1 MAYLS
6 AVKIGNK
13 HGLSYQKVNKIL
25 TAAGHISEATKLPSS
40 ASIESGLANL
50 HTRKSQFTLQLV
62 EFVVWDYVKLKSLF
76 PPPVKKL
83 KSTKP
88 RINAQHYFTDPLEPI
103 CVVFTKFHVMLDLEN
118 QSHIKGLSSSVRMA
132 ANECYFGDPHFLG
145 GTKYTHRPMTKAD
158 VVQIEG
164 IVLPMAAEFF
174 EAAKKVSLRKAKANM
189 LELDLA
195 LLNLHKNAV

>member
-13 HGLSYQKVNKIL
+13 LGLSYQKVNKIL
-25 TAAGHISEATKLPSS
+25 TAAGYINATTKRPST
-40 ASIESGLANL
+40 ASFESGLASL
-50 HTRKSQFTLQLV
+50 GTRKSQFTLEIV

-76 PPPVKKL
+76 PQPVKKI

-88 RINAQHYFTDPLEPI
+88 RIDPYYITDPLQPI
-103 CVVFTKFHVMLDLEN
+103 CAVFTTFHVMLDLEN
-118 QSHIKGLSSSVRMA
+118 QSHIIGLSSSVRMA
-132 ANECYFGDPHFLG
+132 ANECYFDDPHFLG

-164 IVLPMAAEFF
+164 IVLPMVGELF
-174 EAAKKVSLRKAKANM
+174 EAAKKVSLRKAKSNM
-189 LELDLA
+189 LEIDLA

>member
-1 MAYLS
+1 MAFLS

-13 HGLSYQKVNKIL
+13 HGVSYQKVNKIL
-25 TAAGHISEATKLPSS
+25 TAEGYINATTKRPSA
-40 ASIESGLANL
+40 ASFESGVASLS
-50 HTRKSQFTLQLV
+50 TRKSQFTLEIV

-76 PPPVKKL
+76 PQLVKKI

-88 RINAQHYFTDPLEPI
+88 RSDPYYITDPLEPI
-103 CVVFTKFHVMLDLEN
+103 CAVFTTFHVMLDIEN
-118 QSHIKGLSSSVRMA
+118 QPHIKGVSSYVLQS

-158 VVQIEG
+158 AVQIEG
-164 IVLPMAAEFF
+164 IVLPMAGELF

-189 LELDLA
+189 LELEVA

>member
-6 AVKIGNK
+6 AVQIGKK

-25 TAAGHISEATKLPSS
+25 TTEGYINEASKRPSAASF
-40 ASIESGLANL
+40 ESGLASL
-50 HTRKSQFTLQLV
+50 RTRKSQFTLEIV
-62 EFVVWDYVKLKSLF
+62 EFVVWDYSKLKALFSL
-76 PPPVKKL
+76 PVKKL

-88 RINAQHYFTDPLEPI
+88 RTDPYYITDPLEPI
-103 CVVFTKFHVMLDLEN
+103 CAVFTTFHVMLDLEN

-195 LLNLHKNAV
+195 LINLHKNAL

>member
-6 AVKIGNK
+6 ALQIGNK

-25 TAAGHISEATKLPSS
+25 TAEGYINATTKRPST
-40 ASIESGLANL
+40 ASFESGLASL
-50 HTRKSQFTLQLV
+50 STRKSQFTLEIV

-76 PPPVKKL
+76 PQPVKKI
-83 KSTKP
+83 KSAKP
-88 RINAQHYFTDPLEPI
+88 RTDPYYITDPLAPI
-103 CVVFTKFHVMLDLEN
+103 CAVFTTFHVMLDLEN
-118 QSHIKGLSSSVRMA
+118 QPHIKGLSSSVRMA
-132 ANECYFGDPHFLG
+132 ANECYFDDPHFLG
-145 GTKYTHRPMTKAD
+145 GSKYIHRPMTKAD
-158 VVQIEG
+158 VLQIEG
-164 IVLPMAAEFF
+164 IVLPMAAELY

>member
-1 MAYLS
+1 MEYLS

-13 HGLSYQKVNKIL
+13 HGVSYQKVNKIL
-25 TAAGHISEATKLPSS
+25 TAAGHISEATKRPSA
-40 ASIESGLANL
+40 ASFESGLASL
-50 HTRKSQFTLQLV
+50 RTRKSQFTLEIV
-62 EFVVWDYVKLKSLF
+62 EFVVWDYVNLKSLF
-76 PPPVKKL
+76 PLPVKKI

-88 RINAQHYFTDPLEPI
+88 RTDHYYITDPLEPI
-103 CVVFTKFHVMLDLEN
+103 CAVFTTFHVMLDLEN
-118 QSHIKGLSSSVRMA
+118 QSHIKGLSSFVRMA

-158 VVQIEG
+158 AMQIEG
-164 IVLPMAAEFF
+164 IVLPMVAELF

-189 LELDLA
+189 LELDVA

>member
-6 AVKIGNK
+6 AVQIGKK

-25 TAAGHISEATKLPSS
+25 TAAGHLSETTKLPSS

-62 EFVVWDYVKLKSLF
+62 EFFVWDYVKLKSLF

-88 RINAQHYFTDPLEPI
+88 RLYPYYIKDPLQPI
-103 CVVFTKFHVMLDLEN
+103 CAVFTTFHVMLNLEN
-118 QSHIKGLSSSVRMA
+118 QSNFKGVNSHVLQA
-132 ANECYFGDPHFLG
+132 ANECYFDDPHFLG
-145 GTKYTHRPMTKAD
+145 GTKYMHKSMTKAD
-158 VVQIEG
+158 AVQIEE
-164 IVLPMAAEFF
+164 IVLPMASELY

>member
-6 AVKIGNK
+6 AVQIGKK

-25 TAAGHISEATKLPSS
+25 TAAGHLSEATKLPSS

-76 PPPVKKL
+76 PLPVKKL

-88 RINAQHYFTDPLEPI
+88 RLYPYYIKDPLQPI
-103 CVVFTKFHVMLDLEN
+103 CAVFTTFHVMLDLEN

-132 ANECYFGDPHFLG
+132 ANECYFDDPHFLG
-145 GTKYTHRPMTKAD
+145 GTKYMHRPMTKAD
-158 VVQIEG
+158 AVQIEA
-164 IVLPMAAEFF
+164 IVVPMVGELY

>member
-6 AVKIGNK
+6 AVQIGKK
-13 HGLSYQKVNKIL
+13 HSLSYQKVNKIL
-25 TAAGHISEATKLPSS
+25 TAEGYINSTTKRPSTATF
-40 ASIESGLANL
+40 ESGLASL
-50 HTRKSQFTLQLV
+50 STRKSQFTLVIV

-76 PPPVKKL
+76 PQSVKKI

-88 RINAQHYFTDPLEPI
+88 RSDSYYITDPLEPI
-103 CVVFTKFHVMLDLEN
+103 CVVFTTFHVMLDLEN

-145 GTKYTHRPMTKAD
+145 GTKYMYRPMTKAD
-158 VVQIEG
+158 AVQIEA
-164 IVLPMAAEFF
+164 IVVPMVGELY
-174 EAAKKVSLRKAKANM
+174 EAAKKISLRKAKANM

-195 LLNLHKNAV
+195 LLNLHKNAL

>member
-1 MAYLS
+1 MANLS
-6 AVKIGNK
+6 AVQIGKK

-25 TAAGHISEATKLPSS
+25 TAEGYINATTKRPSA
-40 ASIESGLANL
+40 ASFESGLASL
-50 HTRKSQFTLQLV
+50 STRKSQFTLEIV

-76 PPPVKKL
+76 PQKVKKI
-83 KSTKP
+83 KTKTP
-88 RINAQHYFTDPLEPI
+88 RTDPYYITDPLEPI

-118 QSHIKGLSSSVRMA
+118 QSHIKEVSSKVREA
-132 ANECYFGDPHFLG
+132 ATECYFGDPHFLG
-145 GTKYTHRPMTKAD
+145 GSKYIHRPMTKAD
-158 VVQIEG
+158 VLQIEG
-164 IVLPMAAEFF
+164 IVLPMAAELY

>member
-76 PPPVKKL
+76 PLPVKKL

-88 RINAQHYFTDPLEPI
+88 LLYPYYITDPLQPI
-103 CVVFTKFHVMLDLEN
+103 CAVFTTFHVMLDLEN

-132 ANECYFGDPHFLG
+132 ANECYFDDPHFLG
-145 GTKYTHRPMTKAD
+145 GSKYIHRPMTKAEA
-158 VVQIEG
+158 VQIEG
-164 IVLPMAAEFF
+164 IVLPMAAELF

-189 LELDLA
+189 LELEVA
-195 LLNLHKNAV
+195 LLNLHKNAL

>member
-13 HGLSYQKVNKIL
+13 HGLSYKKVNKIL
-25 TAAGHISEATKLPSS
+25 TVAGHISEATKRPSS
-40 ASIESGLANL
+40 ASIDSGLANL

-76 PPPVKKL
+76 PQLVKKI

-88 RINAQHYFTDPLEPI
+88 RSDPYYITDPLEPI

-145 GTKYTHRPMTKAD
+145 GTKYMHSRMTKAD
-158 VVQIEG
+158 VLQIEG
-164 IVLPMAAEFF
+164 IVLPMAAELF
-174 EAAKKVSLRKAKANM
+174 EAARKVSLRKAKANM
-189 LELDLA
+189 LELEVA